1 MFSEA
6 KSAYGLFFFLTG
18 AEVGEEAGGARRGI
32 AGRWKRPET
41 AKKTD
46 FRWTQKPKKEREKA
60 AVSFSGKTETETRH
74 GTVFQNQLRF
84 FSSTV
89 AFLQQMQAP
98 HTQVPE
104 TVSRDTGLY
113 ISDCLFLINNYK
125 MITLI
130 LSGKPITRFTEEKI
144 FLFIRFFSCFNYPVV
159 KNSIPGELVSGTPK
173 G

>member
-6 KSAYGLFFFLTG
+6 KSAYGLFFLTG

-41 AKKTD
+41 AKNGFPVDSKTE
-46 FRWTQKPKKEREKA
+46 KEREKA

-130 LSGKPITRFTEEKI
+130 LSGKPITRFTEEKS
-144 FLFIRFFSCFNYPVV
+144 FFSSAFSHALITLWLKIQSREN
-159 KNSIPGELVSGTPK
+159 
-173 G
+173 

>member
-6 KSAYGLFFFLTG
+6 KSAYGLFFLTG

-113 ISDCLFLINNYK
+113 LSDSLFLINNYK

-130 LSGKPITRFTEEKI
+130 LSGKPITRFTEEKS
-144 FLFIRFFSCFNYPVV
+144 FFTSAF
-159 KNSIPGELVSGTPK
+159 SHALITPWLK
-173 G
+173 IQSREN

>member
-6 KSAYGLFFFLTG
+6 KSAYGLFFLTG
-18 AEVGEEAGGARRGI
+18 AEVGEKPAALAGCCGAM
-32 AGRWKRPET
+32 ET
-41 AKKTD
+41 PGDREKTD

-130 LSGKPITRFTEEKI
+130 LSGSR
-144 FLFIRFFSCFNYPVV
+144 
-159 KNSIPGELVSGTPK
+159 
-173 G
+173 